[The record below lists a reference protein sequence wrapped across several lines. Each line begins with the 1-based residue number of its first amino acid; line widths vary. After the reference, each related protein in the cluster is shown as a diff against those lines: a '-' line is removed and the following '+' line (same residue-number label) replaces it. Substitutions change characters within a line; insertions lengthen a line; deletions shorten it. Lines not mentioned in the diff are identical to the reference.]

1 MSLDH
6 ALLVSLLEKPSS
18 GYELARRF
26 DKSIG
31 HFWHATHQQIYK
43 VLARME
49 DARWIESELQRGDSA
64 PDRKL
69 FCVTAAGRQ
78 ALSEWLA
85 ESTPIDHARSAL
97 MVKFRG
103 AAFDDPRKLL
113 PVLAEHRAEHQQL
126 LAGYRANEAKEFSGQ
141 PGGLTPQ
148 QELQYQVMKLG
159 IAFEETWI
167 AWCDDTQALIHR
179 ISPVTDTA
187 APTHPKEIA

>member
-49 DARWIESELQRGDSA
+49 VSGWIASEVQRSDTA
-64 PDRKL
+64 PDSKR
-69 FCVTAAGRQ
+69 FAVTAQGRQ
-78 ALSEWLA
+78 ALATWIA
-85 ESTPIDHARSAL
+85 EPSSVDRARSEL

-103 AAFDDPRKLL
+103 AAFDDPAKLIPTL
-113 PVLAEHRAEHQQL
+113 RAHRAEHAAM
-126 LAGYRANEAKEFSGQ
+126 LATYLDNEAKAFAHRTLSA
-141 PGGLTPQ
+141 Q
-148 QELQYQVMKLG
+148 QHLQYQVMKLG
-159 IAFEETWI
+159 IISEQAWL
-167 AWCDDTQALIHR
+167 AWCDDALHLIESLS
-179 ISPVTDTA
+179 ID
-187 APTHPKEIA
+187 PTHTTPETS

>member
-49 DARWIESELQRGDSA
+49 EAEWIESERHRSDTA
-64 PDRKL
+64 PDRKV
-69 FCVTAAGRQ
+69 FAVTPTGRT
-78 ALSEWLA
+78 ALSAWLA
-85 ESTPIDHARSAL
+85 EPSPIDRARSEL
-97 MVKFRG
+97 MIKFRG

-113 PVLAEHRAEHQQL
+113 PSLAEHRAEHDAL
-126 LAGYRANEAKEFSGQ
+126 LAAYRANEAKEFSG
-141 PGGLTPQ
+141 PAKRLGPQ

-159 IAFEETWI
+159 IAFEEAWI
-167 AWCDDTQALIHR
+167 AWCDEAQAMIHR
-179 ISPVTDTA
+179 ITPDHPPEA
-187 APTHPKEIA
+187 PKETP